1 MGEQTIESERARAE
15 QGERDKGEKTT
26 VENISSS
33 VWNEAVVKAAQMG
46 ALAARSLVCVRV
58 RTRDSATWDSLRFHC
73 LRRPSRAHRFARLE
87 GPACQGEAAAWTEVG
102 LVTARV
108 CRCSPLCRRQR
119 PSVMCAVSV
128 HAGELVC
135 TCHACLRRSP
145 LATVFSTPAALTAF
159 YEINLSRSPLRPL
172 APSPK
177 RAPSFPPSLPLSAS
191 LRAALTLSSL
201 WSCRIISWLRS
212 RIAWISSA
220 RLDSGRALPAATVA
234 AGCSIAAR
242 PHAEISVSVC
252 GCVRLRCTTGVSYS
266 CAITLN
272 PENFGR
278 QEAVFCST
286 NITCTTTS
294 PKET

>member
-191 LRAALTLSSL
+191 LRAGKSAPRKAAGGRRAGAKAGAQGQEFVGQAVHKGDTAVTSVGVVGAVGRKRKAPAGGASGVGVKEDELGVGEAGIAAALGA
-201 WSCRIISWLRS
+201 RQVRS
-212 RIAWISSA
+212 RGVV
-220 RLDSGRALPAATVA
+220 RRKG
-234 AGCSIAAR
+234 AGD
-242 PHAEISVSVC
+242 
-252 GCVRLRCTTGVSYS
+252 
-266 CAITLN
+266 
-272 PENFGR
+272 
-278 QEAVFCST
+278 
-286 NITCTTTS
+286 
-294 PKET
+294 